1 MSENIKKLSYLW
13 KPYTIVRVLNLNL
26 SLKGLTDHFNAI
38 SSGMTVISH
47 FHPSETYGGNQ
58 KSGNFIK

>member
-13 KPYTIVRVLNLNL
+13 KPYTVVQSIELKF
-26 SLKGLTDHFNAI
+26 SLKGLTDHFNVI

-47 FHPSETYGGNQ
+47 FHSSETYGGNQ
-58 KSGNFIK
+58 KSGNWIN